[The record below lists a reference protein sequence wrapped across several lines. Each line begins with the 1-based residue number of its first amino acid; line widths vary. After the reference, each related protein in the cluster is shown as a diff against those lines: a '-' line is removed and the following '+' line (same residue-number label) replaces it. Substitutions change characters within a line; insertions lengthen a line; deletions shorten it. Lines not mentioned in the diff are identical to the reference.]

1 MKFKW
6 LYLITLFV
14 WIGKDVYAQSYTETQ
29 KAVPSDRNKVDK
41 FGLAVALYGSYAAIA
56 APLQD
61 DSSKNPVL
69 REIGSVYVFEKDSL
83 GNWKEI
89 QKLSPSDQVQQ
100 DEFGH
105 SVSLWDS
112 TLMIGAPFQNLDDT
126 SGNSKGNAGAVYC
139 YVLSDSGQWNLA
151 QKIVADDRR
160 AGQNFGWDVALK
172 GKRMMVSALRDN
184 WDANRRNNLLAAGS
198 AYFFEQDSSGRWVQ
212 SQKISASDRKANA
225 RFGFAVD
232 FSGNYAVV
240 GAPWETAD
248 TTGSTLLTKA
258 GAAYFYSLDKS
269 NRWIEQQKITASDRD
284 IGNEFGYKVC
294 IDNKHS
300 LISSPFKYV
309 SGVRNGTVYIMSFDN
324 FQWIENKTI
333 SPIDGANSS
342 NDNFGISLDLNQD
355 RFVIGL
361 LSDLDSNGNRINGS
375 RVYRAGAVEI
385 YSKDSTGWNYSHTR
399 VASDQA
405 EGDYF
410 GVAVAMHR
418 NMVLVGAPQEDHDT
432 AGRNFLLDAGSAYFF
447 EANCVMNAATDVQ
460 FACDSFAWNNGQVFY
475 ASDSSA
481 QDTLLNYYG
490 CDSVAT
496 LQLTVGSND
505 STVVQRGDT
514 LTALQTGASYQWL
527 NCDSNYRAIA
537 GATAQTFVAPLNGNY
552 AVEISNGFCTKVS
565 DCIYVS
571 ITQLEEIETSLKL
584 SIAPNPFKESLEW
597 QWEGAEALH
606 IAIYNLQ
613 AQLVYEALQNLG
625 KQQINSA
632 AWPKGLYILRFQSK
646 ETRGAVRLVKQ

>member
-1 MKFKW
+1 NIRNLNSMKFKW

-29 KAVPSDRNKVDK
+29 KTVPTDRNKVDK

-89 QKLSPSDQVQQ
+89 QKLSPSDKVQQ

-258 GAAYFYSLDKS
+258 GAAYFFAQDSVKG
-269 NRWIEQQKITASDRD
+269 WQEVHKITASDRAID
-284 IGNEFGYKVC
+284 DQFGYDVGLFN
-294 IDNKHS
+294 DQ
-300 LISSPFKYV
+300 LIVSSPFK
-309 SGVRNGTVYIMSFDN
+309 RNISIGTDKAGKLYFLNNTNNVIIETNNFYASDIMSNCKTYYGLSID
-324 FQWIENKTI
+324 IEHKRAI
-333 SPIDGANSS
+333 VSS
-342 NDNFGISLDLNQD
+342 
-355 RFVIGL
+355 
-361 LSDLDSNGNRINGS
+361 LSCLDSNGNTINGFQLS
-375 RVYRAGAVEI
+375 RAGAVEI

-410 GVAVAMHR
+410 GAAVAMHR

-432 AGRNFLLDAGSAYFF
+432 AGRNFLRDAGSAYFF
-447 EANCVMNAATDVQ
+447 EANCVKNAATDVQ

-481 QDTLLNYYG
+481 QDTLIDYYG

-514 LTALQTGASYQWL
+514 LTALQNGASYQWL

-552 AVEISNGFCTKVS
+552 AVEIS
-565 DCIYVS
+565 
-571 ITQLEEIETSLKL
+571 
-584 SIAPNPFKESLEW
+584 
-597 QWEGAEALH
+597 
-606 IAIYNLQ
+606 
-613 AQLVYEALQNLG
+613 
-625 KQQINSA
+625 
-632 AWPKGLYILRFQSK
+632 
-646 ETRGAVRLVKQ
+646 